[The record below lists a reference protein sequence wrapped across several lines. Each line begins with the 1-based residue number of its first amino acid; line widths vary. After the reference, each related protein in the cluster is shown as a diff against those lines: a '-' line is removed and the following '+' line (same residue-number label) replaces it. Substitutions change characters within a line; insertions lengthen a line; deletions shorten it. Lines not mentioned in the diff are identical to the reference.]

1 MQERLQRRCACM
13 YATAVPSTQ
22 PLTDRPPVLC
32 LMEPDGLR
40 WDGRSDRH
48 LCWPPEVMVIRAWES
63 CWLPNARLGE
73 GDQGMRCLMEK
84 LRTWASVMV
93 VSVKASASLG
103 CAVLLP
109 PMMSACAW
117 LSRALVSASTEAG
130 SPSTHWNFTL
140 LGNLSLSLKT
150 YVRGPWGLP
159 TSDNIS

>member
-1 MQERLQRRCACM
+1 
-13 YATAVPSTQ
+13 
-22 PLTDRPPVLC
+22 
-32 LMEPDGLR
+32 
-40 WDGRSDRH
+40 
-48 LCWPPEVMVIRAWES
+48 
-63 CWLPNARLGE
+63 
-73 GDQGMRCLMEK
+73 MRYSMEK

-140 LGNLSLSLKT
+140 LGSLSLSLKT
-150 YVRGPWGLP
+150 YARGPWGFP
-159 TSDNIS
+159 NILVLHFRAVDRSCRGRCCAVHVPMST